1 MTTKTFAVSGPLA
14 FHARVNHGSLTVE
27 MRDDLAEA
35 SVTLVPRSGGS
46 DVIDRI
52 TVELRGSV
60 LAVVAPR
67 QGGIFDLPIF
77 AGRSCRERDA
87 VDIAVVVPSGTT
99 VKASSF
105 TAEITVTG
113 RCGTAD
119 IASAVGGI
127 RLDDV
132 DGELRL
138 RYGNGTAAAQ
148 RVSGSVESRSGS
160 GSLTLGSVAGSVN
173 AACGSGRIEVGA
185 VHGSVRTRAG
195 SGEAQLN
202 EVHGDVNVVSGSGGF
217 SIGLPAGL
225 RARLDVTTGSGRVS
239 SDLPI
244 EDAPSGDGTSI
255 TVRARTGSGNIRL
268 FRAA

>member
-1 MTTKTFAVSGPLA
+1 MTTKTFPVPGPISLY
-14 FHARVNHGSLTVE
+14 ARVGHGSLTVE
-27 MRDDLAEA
+27 MRDDITEA
-35 SVTLVPRSGGS
+35 RVTLEPRTTDS
-46 DVIDRI
+46 DMAERI
-52 TVELRGSV
+52 VVEMRGSA

-77 AGRSCRERDA
+77 AGRGGRERDA
-87 VDIAVVVPSGTT
+87 VDITIVVPSGTT
-99 VKASSF
+99 VKATSF
-105 TAEITVTG
+105 TAEIIVLG

-119 IASAVGGI
+119 VASAAGVI
-127 RLDDV
+127 RLDEV
-132 DGELRL
+132 DGDLRL
-138 RYGNGTAAAQ
+138 RYGNGTASAQ

-160 GSLTLGSVAGSVN
+160 GSVTLGSVGGSIN

-185 VHGSVRTRAG
+185 VHGDVRARAG
-195 SGEAQLN
+195 SGEAQLS
-202 EVHGDVNVVSGSGGF
+202 EVHGDVDVLSGSGGF

-225 RARLDVTTGSGRVS
+225 RARLDVTTGSGRVT

-244 EDAPSGDGTSI
+244 EDAPSGDGASI